1 MMNMFRYGTESAMK
15 VSVTEALRT
24 RGDAARAV
32 INAELQQMIT
42 RKVWTEVKP
51 YSLTGI
57 EHSRVIRS
65 SMFLKE
71 KFLPTGEFEKLKAR
85 LVAGGHMQNRDLYED
100 LSAPTVATASVF
112 TVLAIAAAENRS
124 IAAVDIGGA
133 FLHADMS
140 DDINVHMRLEPRLSG
155 MMVELDPGYA
165 DYIDRKGCLTVKL
178 DKALYGCVE
187 SAGLWYGHLSG
198 TLESQGYMSNQYDQ
212 CVYNKTSADG
222 VQCTITI
229 HVDDLLLTSTDTT
242 MIDDV
247 REALKQRYGDIKEQK
262 GPIINYLG
270 MTLDASV
277 RGEVSVTM
285 KGYVDDLLAAW
296 QPQGT
301 ISSPADVGLFVVGDS
316 EKCEESVRK
325 EYHTRVAKLLY
336 LAKRARPD
344 CLTTVSY
351 LATRVKEC
359 NKDDYEKLNR
369 LIMFIAGTADR
380 ALKFRPGSEGL
391 RVSVYADAA
400 FGVHP
405 DGKSHTGSCVVI
417 GDSGPVHCSSRKQ
430 GIVTKSSTESELVAL
445 SDSCNQGIHMR
456 RFLMEQG
463 YDMGPIEVFQDNKS
477 TMAMIERG
485 RSGAEK
491 TRHIDIKYFWMKEQI
506 STGTAVVTHLG
517 TQLMYTNVLTK
528 PIQAGHFKRESD
540 LLMG

>member
-1 MMNMFRYGTESAMK
+1 
-15 VSVTEALRT
+15 
-24 RGDAARAV
+24 
-32 INAELQQMIT
+32 
-42 RKVWTEVKP
+42 
-51 YSLTGI
+51 
-57 EHSRVIRS
+57 
-65 SMFLKE
+65 
-71 KFLPTGEFEKLKAR
+71 
-85 LVAGGHMQNRDLYED
+85 MQNRDLYED

-112 TVLAIAAAENRS
+112 TILSIAAAENRS

-140 DDINVHMRLEPRLSG
+140 DEIKVHMRLEPRLSS
-155 MMVELDPGYA
+155 MMVELDGA
-165 DYIDRKGCLTVKL
+165 CINYIDKKGCLTVKL

-198 TLESQGYMSNQYDQ
+198 TLEKQGYSSNPYDQ
-212 CVYNKTSADG
+212 CVYNKTNEQD
-222 VQCTITI
+222 VQCTIAI

-247 REALKQRYGDIKEQK
+247 RKALKQRYGDIKEQK
-262 GPIINYLG
+262 GPLINYLG

-277 RGEVSVTM
+277 NGEVSVTM
-285 KGYVDDLLAAW
+285 KDYVDDLLAAYVDN
-296 QPQGT
+296 PLSGT
-301 ISSPADVGLFVVGDS
+301 GHKGTATSPADVELFVIGDS
-316 EKCEESVRK
+316 MKCEESVRK
-325 EYHTRVAKLLY
+325 QYHTRVAKLLY
-336 LAKRARPD
+336 LAKRTRPD
-344 CLTTVSY
+344 CLTTASY

-359 NKDDYEKLNR
+359 NKKDCEKLER
-369 LIMFIAGTADR
+369 LIMFIAGTADKVLR
-380 ALKFRPGSEGL
+380 FRPGSEGL

-400 FGVHP
+400 FAVHC
-405 DGKSHTGSCVVI
+405 DGRSHTGSCVVI

-430 GIVTKSSTESELVAL
+430 GIVTKSSTEAELVAL

-456 RFLMEQG
+456 RFLMAQG
-463 YDMGPIEVFQDNKS
+463 YDIGPIYVFQDNKS

-506 STGTAVVTHLG
+506 SAGTAVVTHLG
-517 TQLMYTNVLTK
+517 TEFMYANVLTN